1 LDPNVILE
9 GDDLIKTIA
18 YMCCSL
24 AQTGMLLYTVHHIG
38 NHHLIMPHPQALK
51 GEPYE
56 TQTS

>member
-38 NHHLIMPHPQALK
+38 NRHMIMPQALK
-51 GEPYE
+51 GEPRE
-56 TQTS
+56 TQPR

>member
-1 LDPNVILE
+1 
-9 GDDLIKTIA
+9 
-18 YMCCSL
+18 MCCSL

-51 GEPYE
+51 VEPYE